1 MQSRV
6 VRIGGASGFWGDSS
20 VAAPQLVRRASI
32 DYLTF
37 DYMAE
42 LTLSILSRAKAK
54 DPAAGYATDF
64 VDVAMRS
71 VLRDVAEKGIK
82 VLSNAG
88 GMNPQSCADA
98 LAKLAASQ
106 NINLR
111 IAVVEGDS
119 VIDRVEDL
127 RTQGVRE
134 MGSGEPIPQKPQSAN
149 AYFGALPIVAAL
161 RRGAQIVITGRCV
174 DSALPLAALIYEF
187 NWSEADYDRLAAGSL
202 VGHLLECGA
211 QATGGLFTD
220 WEKVERWDDI
230 GYPIA
235 ECSADGSFVIT
246 KPVGTGGTV
255 VPACV
260 AEQMLYEI
268 GDPGAYILPDVVCD
282 FTQVRM
288 SQVGPDRV
296 QVNGVRGRAPT
307 DTYKVSL
314 THMDGWR
321 SIATRT
327 FIGRNAERKAR
338 RVADAIVARTR
349 AIFRDRNIP
358 DYRLVHLEVIGA
370 ESQYGPHSRAHEAR
384 EVVMRLVVEHEDRRA
399 LDNIFAREIAP
410 AGTSWAPGT
419 TNMGQGRPKAAP
431 ILKLYSFLLPK
442 KQVPVRVTVEGVTE
456 PVEVPTEFSVDARP
470 APPQSVEDD
479 ASVTAATGEMLEF
492 PLVDLAYAR
501 SGDKGNIANIGLIA
515 RDPAYIPL
523 LRAQVTPKKV
533 QDYFSHLVKGPV
545 TRFEV
550 PGIGGFNFVLE
561 DALGGGGMAS
571 PRLDPLAKAYGQIL
585 LDMTV
590 AVPTEIARKIQHK
603 K

>member
-1 MQSRV
+1 
-6 VRIGGASGFWGDSS
+6 
-20 VAAPQLVRRASI
+20 
-32 DYLTF
+32 
-37 DYMAE
+37 
-42 LTLSILSRAKAK
+42 
-54 DPAAGYATDF
+54 
-64 VDVAMRS
+64 
-71 VLRDVAEKGIK
+71 
-82 VLSNAG
+82 
-88 GMNPQSCADA
+88 
-98 LAKLAASQ
+98 
-106 NINLR
+106 
-111 IAVVEGDS
+111 
-119 VIDRVEDL
+119 
-127 RTQGVRE
+127 
-134 MGSGEPIPQKPQSAN
+134 
-149 AYFGALPIVAAL
+149 
-161 RRGAQIVITGRCV
+161 
-174 DSALPLAALIYEF
+174 
-187 NWSEADYDRLAAGSL
+187 
-202 VGHLLECGA
+202 
-211 QATGGLFTD
+211 
-220 WEKVERWDDI
+220 
-230 GYPIA
+230 
-235 ECSADGSFVIT
+235 
-246 KPVGTGGTV
+246 
-255 VPACV
+255 
-260 AEQMLYEI
+260 
-268 GDPGAYILPDVVCD
+268 
-282 FTQVRM
+282 M

-327 FIGRNAERKAR
+327 FIGRNAELKAR

-358 DYRLVHLEVIGA
+358 DYRLVHLEVVGA